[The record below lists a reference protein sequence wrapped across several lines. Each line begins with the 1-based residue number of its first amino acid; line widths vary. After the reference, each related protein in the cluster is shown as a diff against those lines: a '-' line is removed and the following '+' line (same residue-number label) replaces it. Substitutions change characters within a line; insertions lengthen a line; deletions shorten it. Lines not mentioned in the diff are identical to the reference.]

1 MTKKTIR
8 RLVVKVGTSTLTY
21 ATGNINFRRLGRLVE
36 TLSDVANSGI
46 QVVLVSSGA
55 IAVGV
60 GKLGLPARPAD
71 IPGRQAAAAVGQ
83 SELMFLYDK
92 LFSEYS
98 KTPAQMLLTGSDI
111 ADPERRAHLVNTFEQ
126 LLSFGALPIVNEND
140 SVSVE
145 EILHGD
151 NDCQIGR
158 AHV

>member
-1 MTKKTIR
+1 
-8 RLVVKVGTSTLTY
+8 
-21 ATGNINFRRLGRLVE
+21 
-36 TLSDVANSGI
+36 
-46 QVVLVSSGA
+46 
-55 IAVGV
+55 
-60 GKLGLPARPAD
+60 
-71 IPGRQAAAAVGQ
+71 
-83 SELMFLYDK
+83 MFLYDK

-151 NDCQIGR
+151 NDCLSAEVAALIGADALVILTDIDGLYDSDPR
-158 AHV
+158 ENPRPGASA

>member
-36 TLSDVANSGI
+36 TACPIVEEFRHI
-46 QVVLVSSGA
+46 VVLVSSGA

-92 LFSEYS
+92 LFSNIPKRRPRCCS
-98 KTPAQMLLTGSDI
+98 PAAISPTRSAG
-111 ADPERRAHLVNTFEQ
+111 
-126 LLSFGALPIVNEND
+126 PIW
-140 SVSVE
+140 
-145 EILHGD
+145 
-151 NDCQIGR
+151 
-158 AHV
+158 

>member
-83 SELMFLYDK
+83 SAGPDAAHRQRYRRPGAPGPFG
-92 LFSEYS
+92 EY
-98 KTPAQMLLTGSDI
+98 I
-111 ADPERRAHLVNTFEQ
+111 
-126 LLSFGALPIVNEND
+126 
-140 SVSVE
+140 
-145 EILHGD
+145 
-151 NDCQIGR
+151 
-158 AHV
+158 

>member
-71 IPGRQAAAAVGQ
+71 IPAARPPPRWAKA
-83 SELMFLYDK
+83 S
-92 LFSEYS
+92 
-98 KTPAQMLLTGSDI
+98 
-111 ADPERRAHLVNTFEQ
+111 
-126 LLSFGALPIVNEND
+126 
-140 SVSVE
+140 
-145 EILHGD
+145 
-151 NDCQIGR
+151 
-158 AHV
+158 

>member
-71 IPGRQAAAAVGQ
+71 IPGRQAAAAVGRLD
-83 SELMFLYDK
+83 SALPPEELIRLALK
-92 LFSEYS
+92 
-98 KTPAQMLLTGSDI
+98 
-111 ADPERRAHLVNTFEQ
+111 
-126 LLSFGALPIVNEND
+126 SFG
-140 SVSVE
+140 S
-145 EILHGD
+145 GK
-151 NDCQIGR
+151 
-158 AHV
+158 